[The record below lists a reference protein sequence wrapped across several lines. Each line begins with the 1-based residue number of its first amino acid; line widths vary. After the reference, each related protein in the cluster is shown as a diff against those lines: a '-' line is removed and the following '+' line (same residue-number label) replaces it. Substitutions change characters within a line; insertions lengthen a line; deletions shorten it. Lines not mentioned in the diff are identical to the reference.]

1 MTRWFLPNDRKP
13 VAPLSR
19 MKDGTGHTSQAARDL
34 QLLPRLCL
42 DLITSLTIN
51 LSHRVAITQK

>member
-1 MTRWFLPNDRKP
+1 MTRWFLPSDIKP
-13 VAPLSR
+13 MAPLGR
-19 MKDGTGHTSQAARDL
+19 MKDGTGHTSQSACDL

-51 LSHRVAITQK
+51 LSHRVAIIQK